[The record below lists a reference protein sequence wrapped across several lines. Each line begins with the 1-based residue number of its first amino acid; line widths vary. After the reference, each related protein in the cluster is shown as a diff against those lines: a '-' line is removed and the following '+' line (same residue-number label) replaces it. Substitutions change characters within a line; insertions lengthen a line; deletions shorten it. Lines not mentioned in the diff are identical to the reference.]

1 MKKIIWVL
9 LGLES
14 GRTAEMDSFTSS
26 KDTMPCP
33 FCSLQIMA
41 NCKTNCHHE
50 VTAKHREQTPPPH
63 PQPPQP
69 TQPSVWAACFS
80 LTLPLLSSRSLDVG
94 RARPLLS
101 CGEIQAMGTFIL
113 LHARLNHSQDQRGR
127 CSPATLA
134 LQRLLPALWHRREA
148 QVLAVIIRIWNQVCL
163 SEDVCRMIVN
173 VLDYNSISLKLV
185 GNLFCYSNS
194 SLGSGS
200 NLNPC
205 QTIVCFLELWHFPLK

>member
-63 PQPPQP
+63 PQPPNP
-69 TQPSVWAACFS
+69 PNPLCGRLASASHFLFFRLAPWTWA
-80 LTLPLLSSRSLDVG
+80 
-94 RARPLLS
+94 
-101 CGEIQAMGTFIL
+101 E
-113 LHARLNHSQDQRGR
+113 RGL
-127 CSPATLA
+127 CSPAERSKRWEPSSSSTLVWITAKISEAAAA
-134 LQRLLPALWHRREA
+134 LLHSH
-148 QVLAVIIRIWNQVCL
+148 C
-163 SEDVCRMIVN
+163 
-173 VLDYNSISLKLV
+173 K
-185 GNLFCYSNS
+185 G
-194 SLGSGS
+194 
-200 NLNPC
+200 
-205 QTIVCFLELWHFPLK
+205 CFLRCDTDERRRF